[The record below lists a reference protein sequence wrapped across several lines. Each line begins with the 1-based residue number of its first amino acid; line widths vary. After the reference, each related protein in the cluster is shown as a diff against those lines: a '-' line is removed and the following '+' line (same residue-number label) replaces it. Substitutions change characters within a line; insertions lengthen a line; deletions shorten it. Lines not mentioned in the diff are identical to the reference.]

1 MKKLKHEKDRRKRL
15 SITLTPQINSLIE
28 ENTSNKSRYI
38 EFALFNYFKKC
49 GLDTS
54 KIKL

>member
-1 MKKLKHEKDRRKRL
+1 MKKIKNEKDRRKRI
-15 SITLTPQINSLIE
+15 SITLTPQINLLIE
-28 ENTSNKSRYI
+28 KNTSNKSRYI

-49 GLDTS
+49 GLNTS